1 VHTAVARHGQVATE
15 WLVIVADLV
24 KPITNID
31 DPRYVKALAHP
42 LRIRILAMLAERR
55 ASPTQLAKLLDIP
68 VGKVSYHVRTLHGL
82 GVIKLDSTRQARGAV
97 ERFYVATDPPR
108 FSDDAWGRLD
118 AIGKQ
123 RMLSAMLGQIAD
135 YVNGS
140 AAAGGF
146 DRADAH
152 FTRTGLRL
160 DEKGFQQLAAA
171 MTKWLGE
178 ADRIQE
184 SARKRLAKVPHPEDD
199 VVQTGLVLLG
209 FEAVPFSDR
218 PGSTAKRK
226 ARRAT

>member
-1 VHTAVARHGQVATE
+1 V
-15 WLVIVADLV
+15 
-24 KPITNID
+24 TNID

-55 ASPTQLAKLLDIP
+55 ASPTQLADKLGIP
-68 VGKVSYHVRTLHGL
+68 VGKVSYHVRTLVNL
-82 GVIKLDSTRQARGAV
+82 GVIELVDTRPVRGAV
-97 ERFYVATDPPR
+97 EHFYEATEPPR
-108 FSDDAWGRLD
+108 FSDEAWGRLD

-135 YVNGS
+135 YVS
-140 AAAGGF
+140 AAAASGGF

-171 MTKWLGE
+171 MTKWLAE

-184 SARKRLAKVPHPEDD
+184 SAAKRLAKRPHEEAE
-199 VVQTGLVLLG
+199 VIETGLVLLG
-209 FEAVPFSDR
+209 FEAVPLSDQ
-218 PGSTAKRK
+218 PPKAAAGKAKKKAARK
-226 ARRAT
+226 A